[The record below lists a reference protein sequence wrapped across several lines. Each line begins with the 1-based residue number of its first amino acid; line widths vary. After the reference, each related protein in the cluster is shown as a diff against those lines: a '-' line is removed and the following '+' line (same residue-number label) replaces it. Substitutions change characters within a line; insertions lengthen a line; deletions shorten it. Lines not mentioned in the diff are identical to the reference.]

1 MGKKNDLLSIV
12 VSNCEGTKVSGV
24 VIVEKGLTQY
34 GRLNRGYSLYSIHH
48 E

>member
-24 VIVEKGLTQY
+24 VIVEKGLTWY
-34 GRLNRGYSLYSIHH
+34 SRLNRGYGLYSTHY